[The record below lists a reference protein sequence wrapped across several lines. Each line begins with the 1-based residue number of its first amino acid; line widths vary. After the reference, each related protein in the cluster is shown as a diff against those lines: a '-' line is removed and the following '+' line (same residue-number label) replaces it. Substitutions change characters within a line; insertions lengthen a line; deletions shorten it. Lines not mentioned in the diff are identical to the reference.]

1 MTAKLMSSVCV
12 IKCGVDTI
20 KKKIKKYTFLSRDDK
35 PFQWKPVK
43 IVWKDQTKPL
53 LPCYSTWNVYI
64 IIGGGKKQK

>member
-1 MTAKLMSSVCV
+1 MKTIQKKTNFSPMTAKLMSSVCV

-43 IVWKDQTKPL
+43 IVWKD
-53 LPCYSTWNVYI
+53 
-64 IIGGGKKQK
+64 